1 MHIYVRET
9 LLSTRH
15 SSQYLQEIFGLR
27 LVEGKN
33 RGAKSP
39 HSQLIVLQSSA
50 TAMLQFIQYG
60 WKMISEAFW
69 LGHNPQLLYLR
80 RLLFKDR
87 VRVRA
92 STRGTVRITFIVRVR
107 VRVRVTDRVR
117 DRVRVRVRVRDRVRV
132 RVKDRVRVRV
142 RVRVRFRI
150 VVWDNVTCRF
160 SARAKGR

>member
-69 LGHNPQLLYLR
+69 LGHNPQLSHLR

-92 STRGTVRITFIVRVR
+92 STRVTVRISFIVRVR
-107 VRVRVTDRVR
+107 VRSRVT

-132 RVKDRVRVRV
+132 RVKDRVSVRV

-150 VVWDNVTCRF
+150 VVWVNVTCRF
-160 SARAKGR
+160 RARAKGR

>member
-69 LGHNPQLLYLR
+69 LGHNPQLSHLR

-87 VRVRA
+87 VSVRA
-92 STRGTVRITFIVRVR
+92 STRVTVRSSFIIRVR

-117 DRVRVRVRVRDRVRV
+117 DRVRVRVRDRVRV
-132 RVKDRVRVRV
+132 R
-142 RVRVRFRI
+142 I
-150 VVWDNVTCRF
+150 VVWVNVTCRF
-160 SARAKGR
+160 RARAKGR

>member
-9 LLSTRH
+9 LLSTGH

-69 LGHNPQLLYLR
+69 LGHNPQLSHLR

-92 STRGTVRITFIVRVR
+92 STRVTVRSSFIIRVR

-117 DRVRVRVRVRDRVRV
+117 DRVRVRVRDRVRV
-132 RVKDRVRVRV
+132 RIVVRV
-142 RVRVRFRI
+142 
-150 VVWDNVTCRF
+150 NVTCRF
-160 SARAKGR
+160 RARAKGR

>member
-15 SSQYLQEIFGLR
+15 SSQYRQEIFGLR

-69 LGHNPQLLYLR
+69 LGHNPQLSHLR

-92 STRGTVRITFIVRVR
+92 STRVTVRSSFIIRVR

-117 DRVRVRVRVRDRVRV
+117 DRVRVRVRDRVRV
-132 RVKDRVRVRV
+132 RN
-142 RVRVRFRI
+142 
-150 VVWDNVTCRF
+150 VVWVNVTCRF
-160 SARAKGR
+160 RARAKGR